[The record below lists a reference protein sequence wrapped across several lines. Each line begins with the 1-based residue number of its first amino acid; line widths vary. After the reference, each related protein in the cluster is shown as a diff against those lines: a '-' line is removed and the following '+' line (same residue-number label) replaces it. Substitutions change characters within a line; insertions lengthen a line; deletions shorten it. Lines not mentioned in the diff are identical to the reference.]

1 MAKFYDIF
9 NGDAD
14 GLCALQQLRLEEP
27 RAAELVTGVKRDLRL
42 VERVQPKAGDELTVL
57 DLNFSDNAA
66 AVQRALASGARCRYF
81 DHHTPGPLPEHP
93 GFTAHIDTAPD
104 VCTSLLVD
112 RYLSGR
118 QRLWAVVGAFGD
130 NLVDA
135 AVRAA
140 QPLDLDHTELARL
153 HELGECLN
161 YNAYGETLDDLHY
174 PPAELYTTLSPYR
187 DPRHFIFDE
196 PVFDVLRSASHEDFA
211 RAEGVK
217 PQAEGSG
224 YAVYL
229 LPEAAWS
236 RRVSGAYGNRLAQQ
250 HPQRAHAV
258 LVARGDDYV
267 VSVRA
272 PLARPAGASA
282 LCRQFAT
289 GGGREG
295 AGGINSLPQR
305 ELDRFIAAFRAAYE
319 SA

>member
-27 RAAELVTGVKRDLRL
+27 RVTELVTGVKRELRL
-42 VERVQPKAGDELTVL
+42 VERVHAKAGDELTVL
-57 DLNFSDNAA
+57 DLNFADNAA
-66 AVQRALASGARCRYF
+66 AVQQALSRGATCRYF
-81 DHHTPGPLPEHP
+81 DHHTPGRLPEHP
-93 GFTAHIDTAPD
+93 GFKAYIDTAPD

-140 QPLDLDHTELARL
+140 QTLDLDHTELARL

-161 YNAYGETLDDLHY
+161 YNAYGDTIDDLHY
-174 PPAELYTTLSPYR
+174 PPAELHATMAPYR

-196 PVFDVLRSASHEDFA
+196 PVFDVLRSAYVEDLT
-211 RAEGVK
+211 RAEEVR
-217 PQAEGSG
+217 PSAEGPG
-224 YAVYL
+224 YAVYIM
-229 LPEAAWS
+229 PDAAWS
-236 RRVSGAYGNRLAQQ
+236 RRVSGTYGNRLAQ
-250 HPQRAHAV
+250 HDPQRAHAV
-258 LVARGDDYV
+258 LVTHGTDYV

-272 PLARPAGASA
+272 PVARPAGASA
-282 LCRQFAT
+282 LCKQFAT

-295 AGGINSLPQR
+295 AGGINRLPQR
-305 ELDRFIAAFRAAYE
+305 DLDRFIAAFRAAYE
-319 SA
+319 

>member
-1 MAKFYDIF
+1 LAKFYDIF

-27 RAAELVTGVKRDLRL
+27 RAAELVTGVKRELQL
-42 VERVQPKAGDELTVL
+42 VERVHAKAGDELTVL
-57 DLNFSDNAA
+57 DINFADNAA
-66 AVQRALASGARCRYF
+66 AVQRALSLGATCRYF
-81 DHHTPGPLPEHP
+81 DHHAPGRLPEHP
-93 GFTAHIDTAPD
+93 GFKAYIDTAPD

-140 QPLDLDHTELARL
+140 QTLDLDHTELARL

-161 YNAYGETLDDLHY
+161 YNAYGDTIDDLHY
-174 PPAELYTTLSPYR
+174 PPAELHATMAPYR

-196 PVFDVLRSASHEDFA
+196 PVFDVLRSAYVEDLT
-211 RAEGVK
+211 RAEEVR
-217 PQAEGSG
+217 PSAEGPG
-224 YAVYL
+224 YAVYIM
-229 LPEAAWS
+229 PDAAWS
-236 RRVSGAYGNRLAQQ
+236 RRVSGTYGNRLAQ
-250 HPQRAHAV
+250 HDPQRAHAV
-258 LVARGDDYV
+258 LVTHGSDYV

-272 PLARPAGASA
+272 PVARPAGASA
-282 LCRQFAT
+282 LCKQFAS

-295 AGGINSLPQR
+295 AGGINRLPQR
-305 ELDRFIAAFRAAYE
+305 DLDRFIAAFRAAYE
-319 SA
+319 